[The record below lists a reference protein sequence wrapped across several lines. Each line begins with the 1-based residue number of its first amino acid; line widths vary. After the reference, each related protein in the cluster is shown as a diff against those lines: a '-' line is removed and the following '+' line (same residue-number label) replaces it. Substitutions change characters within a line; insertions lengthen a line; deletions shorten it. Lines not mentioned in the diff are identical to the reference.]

1 MKWHPSSLGKLMT
14 TPKSKTENLS
24 QGAKTYIRQ
33 VAKQDF
39 FGYRVELDNKYI
51 NKGKDQEQDS
61 IDLLNAVRFTN
72 YKKNDVRIEDEYMTG
87 ECDILADDRVIDVK
101 TSWNLETW
109 PATPGEAHDND
120 YEWQGRAYLMLYE
133 REIFELV
140 FCMVTTKDEFLNQWE
155 QIDLHRVDHIAPEK
169 RITSVIYERDFEKE
183 ILIREKLIFANEY
196 YSQYI
201 NQLNSKQ

>member
-1 MKWHPSSLGKLMT
+1 MKWHPSSLGKIMT
-14 TPKSKTENLS
+14 TPKSKGENLS

-72 YKKNDVRIEDEYMTG
+72 YKKNDVRIHNEYLTG
-87 ECDILADDRVIDVK
+87 ECDILADDRVIDIK

-109 PATPGEAHDND
+109 PATPGEAHDNE

-140 FCMVTTKDEFLNQWE
+140 FCLVTTKDEFLNQWE

-169 RITSVIYERDFEKE
+169 RMTSVIYERDLEKE
-183 ILIREKLIFANEY
+183 ELIREKLIFANEY

-201 NQLNSKQ
+201 NQLNSK

>member
-72 YKKNDVRIEDEYMTG
+72 YKKNDVRIENEYMTG
-87 ECDILADDRVIDVK
+87 ECDILVDDRVIDIK

-109 PATPGEAHDND
+109 PATFGEAHDND
-120 YEWQGRAYLMLYE
+120 YEWQGRAYLMLYD

-140 FCMVTTKDEFLNQWE
+140 FCLVTTKDDLLNQWE

-169 RITSVIYERDFEKE
+169 RITSVIYERDLEKE
-183 ILIREKLIFANEY
+183 ELIREKLIFANEY

-201 NQLNSKQ
+201 NQLNSK

>member
-14 TPKSKTENLS
+14 TPKSKGENLS
-24 QGAKTYIRQ
+24 QGAKSYIRQ

-61 IDLLNAVRFTN
+61 IDLLNTVRFTN
-72 YKKNDVRIEDEYMTG
+72 YKKNDVRIEDEYLTG
-87 ECDILADDRVIDVK
+87 ECDILADDRIIDVK

-140 FCMVTTKDEFLNQWE
+140 FCLVTTKDEFLNQWE

-169 RITSVIYERDFEKE
+169 RITSVIYERDIEKE
-183 ILIREKLIFANEY
+183 ELIREKLIFANEY

-201 NQLNSKQ
+201 NQLNSK

>member
-14 TPKSKTENLS
+14 TPKSKGENLS

-33 VAKQDF
+33 VAKQDYF
-39 FGYRVELDNKYI
+39 NYRVELDNKYI

-61 IDLLNAVRFTN
+61 IDLLNSVRFTN
-72 YKKNDVRIEDEYMTG
+72 YKKNEVRIADGYLTG
-87 ECDILADDRVIDVK
+87 ECDILADDRVIDIK

-120 YEWQGRAYLMLYE
+120 YEWQGRAYLMLYD

-140 FCMVTTKDEFLNQWE
+140 FCLVTTKDEFLNQWE

-169 RITSVIYERDFEKE
+169 RITSVIYERDLEKE
-183 ILIREKLIFANEY
+183 ELIREKLIFANEY

-201 NQLNSKQ
+201 NQLNSK

>member
-87 ECDILADDRVIDVK
+87 ECDILVDDRIIDVK

-140 FCMVTTKDEFLNQWE
+140 FCLVTTKDEFLNQWE

-169 RITSVIYERDFEKE
+169 RITSVIYERDLEKE
-183 ILIREKLIFANEY
+183 ELIREKLIFANEY

-201 NQLNSKQ
+201 NQLNSK

>member
-14 TPKSKTENLS
+14 TPKSKGENLS

-61 IDLLNAVRFTN
+61 IDLLNSVRFTN
-72 YKKNDVRIEDEYMTG
+72 YHKNVIRLQDEYLTG
-87 ECDILADDRVIDVK
+87 ECDILAEDRVIDIK

-140 FCMVTTKDEFLNQWE
+140 FCLVTTKDEFLSQWE

-169 RITSVIYERDFEKE
+169 RITSVIYERDLEKE
-183 ILIREKLIFANEY
+183 ELIREKLIFANEY

-201 NQLNSKQ
+201 NQLNSK

>member
-39 FGYRVELDNKYI
+39 FQYRVELDNKYI

-72 YKKNDVRIEDEYMTG
+72 YKKNDVRIADGYLTG
-87 ECDILADDRVIDVK
+87 ECDILADDRVIDIK

-120 YEWQGRAYLMLYE
+120 YEWQGRAYLMLYD

-140 FCMVTTKDEFLNQWE
+140 FCMVTTKDEFLSQWE

-169 RITSVIYERDFEKE
+169 RITSVIYERDLEKE

-201 NQLNSKQ
+201 NQLNTK

>member
-14 TPKSKTENLS
+14 TPKSKGENLS

-33 VAKQDF
+33 VAKQDY

-61 IDLLNAVRFTN
+61 IDLLNSVRFTN
-72 YKKNDVRIEDEYMTG
+72 YKKNEIRIADGYLTG
-87 ECDILADDRVIDVK
+87 ECDILSDDRVIDVK

-120 YEWQGRAYLMLYE
+120 YEWQGRAYLMLYD

-140 FCMVTTKDEFLNQWE
+140 FCIVTTKDEFLNQWE

-169 RITSVIYERDFEKE
+169 RITSVIYERDLEKE
-183 ILIREKLIFANEY
+183 ELIREKLIFANEY
-196 YSQYI
+196 YSQYV
-201 NQLNSKQ
+201 NQLNSK

>member
-14 TPKSKTENLS
+14 TPKSKGENLS

-33 VAKQDF
+33 VAKQDY

-61 IDLLNAVRFTN
+61 IDLLNSVRFTN
-72 YKKNDVRIEDEYMTG
+72 YHKNIIRLQDEYLTG
-87 ECDILADDRVIDVK
+87 ECDILAEDRVIDIK

-109 PATPGEAHDND
+109 PATPGEAHDNE

-140 FCMVTTKDEFLNQWE
+140 FCLVTTKDEFLSQWE

-169 RITSVIYERDFEKE
+169 RITSVIYERDLEKE
-183 ILIREKLIFANEY
+183 QLIREKLIFANEY

-201 NQLNSKQ
+201 NQLNSK

>member
-61 IDLLNAVRFTN
+61 IDLLNAVRFTK
-72 YKKNDVRIEDEYMTG
+72 YHKNIFRLEDEYLTG

-140 FCMVTTKDEFLNQWE
+140 FCLVTTKDEFLNQWE

-169 RITSVIYERDFEKE
+169 RITSVIYERDLEKE
-183 ILIREKLIFANEY
+183 ELIREKLIFANEY

-201 NQLNSKQ
+201 NQLNSK

>member
-61 IDLLNAVRFTN
+61 IDLLNAVRFTK
-72 YKKNDVRIEDEYMTG
+72 YPKNIFRLEDEYLTG
-87 ECDILADDRVIDVK
+87 ECDILTDDRVIDVK

-140 FCMVTTKDEFLNQWE
+140 FCLVTTKDEFLNQWE

-169 RITSVIYERDFEKE
+169 RITSVIYERDLEKE
-183 ILIREKLIFANEY
+183 ELIREKLIFANEY

-201 NQLNSKQ
+201 NQLNSK

>member
-72 YKKNDVRIEDEYMTG
+72 YKKNDVRIENEYMTG

-109 PATPGEAHDND
+109 PATPGEAHDNE

-169 RITSVIYERDFEKE
+169 RITSVIYERDLGKE
-183 ILIREKLIFANEY
+183 ELIREKLIFANEY

-201 NQLNSKQ
+201 NQLNSK

>member
-33 VAKQDF
+33 VAKQNF

-72 YKKNDVRIEDEYMTG
+72 YKKNDVRIENEYMTG
-87 ECDILADDRVIDVK
+87 ECDILVDDRVIDIK

-120 YEWQGRAYLMLYE
+120 YEWQGRAYLMLYD

-140 FCMVTTKDEFLNQWE
+140 FCLVTTKDEFLNQWE

-169 RITSVIYERDFEKE
+169 RITSVIYERDLEKE
-183 ILIREKLIFANEY
+183 ELIREKLIFANEY

-201 NQLNSKQ
+201 NQLNSK

>member
-24 QGAKTYIRQ
+24 QGAKSYIRQ

-72 YKKNDVRIEDEYMTG
+72 YHKNIFRLEDEYLTG
-87 ECDILADDRVIDVK
+87 ECDILADERIIDVK

-120 YEWQGRAYLMLYE
+120 YEWQGRAYLMLYD

-169 RITSVIYERDFEKE
+169 RITSVIYERDLEKE
-183 ILIREKLIFANEY
+183 ELIREKLIFANEY

-201 NQLNSKQ
+201 NQLNSK

>member
-1 MKWHPSSLGKLMT
+1 MNWHPSSLGKLMT

-169 RITSVIYERDFEKE
+169 RITSVIYERDLEKE
-183 ILIREKLIFANEY
+183 ELIREKLIFANEY

-201 NQLNSKQ
+201 NQLNSK

>member
-1 MKWHPSSLGKLMT
+1 MKWHPSSLKKLMT
-14 TPKSKTENLS
+14 TPKSKGENLS

-61 IDLLNAVRFTN
+61 IDLLNSVRFTN
-72 YKKNDVRIEDEYMTG
+72 YHKNVIRLQDEYLTG
-87 ECDILADDRVIDVK
+87 ECDILAEDRVIDVK

-109 PATPGEAHDND
+109 PATPGEAHDNE

-169 RITSVIYERDFEKE
+169 RITSVIYERDLEKE
-183 ILIREKLIFANEY
+183 QLIREKLIFANEY

-201 NQLNSKQ
+201 NQLNSK

>member
-14 TPKSKTENLS
+14 TPKSKGENLS

-72 YKKNDVRIEDEYMTG
+72 YKKNEIRIADGYMTG
-87 ECDILADDRVIDVK
+87 ECDILADDRVIDIK

-109 PATPGEAHDND
+109 PATPGEAHEND
-120 YEWQGRAYLMLYE
+120 YEWQGRAYLMFYD
-133 REIFELV
+133 RDIFELV
-140 FCMVTTKDEFLNQWE
+140 FCLVTTKDDLLNQWE
-155 QIDLHRVDHIAPEK
+155 QIDLHRVNHIAPEK
-169 RITSVIYERDFEKE
+169 RITSVIYERDLEKE
-183 ILIREKLIFANEY
+183 ELIREKLIFANEY

-201 NQLNSKQ
+201 NQLNSK

>member
-72 YKKNDVRIEDEYMTG
+72 YHKNIFRLEDEYLTG
-87 ECDILADDRVIDVK
+87 ECDILADDRIIDVK

-140 FCMVTTKDEFLNQWE
+140 FCLVTTKDELLNQWE

-169 RITSVIYERDFEKE
+169 RITSVIYERDLEKE
-183 ILIREKLIFANEY
+183 ELIREKLIFANEY

-201 NQLNSKQ
+201 NQLNSK

>member
-14 TPKSKTENLS
+14 TPKSKGENLS

-33 VAKQDF
+33 VAKQDYF
-39 FGYRVELDNKYI
+39 NYRVELDNKYI

-61 IDLLNAVRFTN
+61 IDLLNSVRFTN
-72 YKKNDVRIEDEYMTG
+72 YKKNEVRIADGYLTG
-87 ECDILADDRVIDVK
+87 ECDILAEDRVIDIK

-120 YEWQGRAYLMLYE
+120 YEWQGRAYLMLYD

-140 FCMVTTKDEFLNQWE
+140 FCLVTTKDEFLNQWE

-169 RITSVIYERDFEKE
+169 RITSVIYERDLEKE
-183 ILIREKLIFANEY
+183 QLIREKLIFANEY

-201 NQLNSKQ
+201 NQLNTK

>member
-1 MKWHPSSLGKLMT
+1 MT
-14 TPKSKTENLS
+14 TPKSKGENLS

-72 YKKNDVRIEDEYMTG
+72 YHKNVIRLQDEYLTG
-87 ECDILADDRVIDVK
+87 ECDILAEDRVIDVK

-109 PATPGEAHDND
+109 PATPGEAHDNE

-169 RITSVIYERDFEKE
+169 RITSVIYERDLEKE
-183 ILIREKLIFANEY
+183 QLIREKLIFANEY

-201 NQLNSKQ
+201 NQLNSK

>member
-14 TPKSKTENLS
+14 TPKSKGENLS

-33 VAKQDF
+33 LAKQDF

-72 YKKNDVRIEDEYMTG
+72 YHKNEIRIEDEYLTG
-87 ECDILADDRVIDVK
+87 ECDILADDRVIDIK

-109 PATPGEAHDND
+109 PATPGEAHDNE

-140 FCMVTTKDEFLNQWE
+140 FCMVTTKDEFLSQWE

-169 RITSVIYERDFEKE
+169 RITSVIYERDLEKE
-183 ILIREKLIFANEY
+183 ELIREKLIFANEY

-201 NQLNSKQ
+201 NQLNSK

>member
-14 TPKSKTENLS
+14 SPKSKGDNLS

-39 FGYRVELDNKYI
+39 FNYRVELDNKYI

-61 IDLLNAVRFTN
+61 IDLLNSVRFTN
-72 YKKNDVRIEDEYMTG
+72 YKKNDVRLEDEYMTG
-87 ECDILADDRVIDVK
+87 ECDILADDRVIDIK

-109 PATPGEAHDND
+109 PATPGEAHDNE
-120 YEWQGRAYLMLYE
+120 YEWQGRAYLMLYD

-169 RITSVIYERDFEKE
+169 RITSVIYERDLEKE
-183 ILIREKLIFANEY
+183 ELIREKLIFANEY

-201 NQLNSKQ
+201 NELNSK

>member
-72 YKKNDVRIEDEYMTG
+72 YKKNDVRIENEYMTG
-87 ECDILADDRVIDVK
+87 ECDILADDRVIDIK

-169 RITSVIYERDFEKE
+169 RITSVIYERDLEKE
-183 ILIREKLIFANEY
+183 ELIREKLIFANEY

-201 NQLNSKQ
+201 NQLNTK

>member
-39 FGYRVELDNKYI
+39 FNYRVELDNKYI

-61 IDLLNAVRFTN
+61 IDLLNSVRFTN
-72 YKKNDVRIEDEYMTG
+72 YQKNEVRIADGYLTG
-87 ECDILADDRVIDVK
+87 ECDILADDRVIDIK

-140 FCMVTTKDEFLNQWE
+140 FCLVTTKDEFLNQWE

-169 RITSVIYERDFEKE
+169 RITSVIYERDLDKE

-201 NQLNSKQ
+201 NQLNSK

>member
-39 FGYRVELDNKYI
+39 FQYRVELDNKYI

-61 IDLLNAVRFTN
+61 IELLNAVRFTN
-72 YKKNDVRIEDEYMTG
+72 YKKNDIRIENEYMTG

-109 PATPGEAHDND
+109 PATPGEAHDNE

-169 RITSVIYERDFEKE
+169 RITSVIYERDLEKE
-183 ILIREKLIFANEY
+183 ELIREKLIFANEY

-201 NQLNSKQ
+201 NQLNSK

>member
-14 TPKSKTENLS
+14 TPKSKNENLS

-61 IDLLNAVRFTN
+61 IDLLNSVRFTK
-72 YKKNDVRIEDEYMTG
+72 YHKNIFRLEDEYLTG
-87 ECDILADDRVIDVK
+87 ECDILADDRVIDIK

-140 FCMVTTKDEFLNQWE
+140 FCLVTTKDEFLNQWE

-169 RITSVIYERDFEKE
+169 RITSVIYERDLEKE
-183 ILIREKLIFANEY
+183 ELIREKLIFANEY

-201 NQLNSKQ
+201 NQLNSK

>member
-61 IDLLNAVRFTN
+61 IDLLNAVRFAN
-72 YKKNDVRIEDEYMTG
+72 YKKNDVRIENEYMTG
-87 ECDILADDRVIDVK
+87 ECDILADDRVIDIK

-169 RITSVIYERDFEKE
+169 RITSVIYERDLEKE
-183 ILIREKLIFANEY
+183 ELIREKLIFANEY

-201 NQLNSKQ
+201 NQLNSK

>member
-87 ECDILADDRVIDVK
+87 ECDILADDRVIDIK

-201 NQLNSKQ
+201 NQLNSK

>member
-14 TPKSKTENLS
+14 TPKSKGENLS

-33 VAKQDF
+33 VAKQDY

-61 IDLLNAVRFTN
+61 IDLLNSVRFTN
-72 YKKNDVRIEDEYMTG
+72 YKKNEVRIADGYLTG
-87 ECDILADDRVIDVK
+87 ECDILAEDRVIDIK

-120 YEWQGRAYLMLYE
+120 YEWQGRAYLMLYD

-169 RITSVIYERDFEKE
+169 RITSVIYERDLEKE
-183 ILIREKLIFANEY
+183 QLIREKLIFANEY

-201 NQLNSKQ
+201 NQLNSK

>member
-14 TPKSKTENLS
+14 TPKSKGENLT

-61 IDLLNAVRFTN
+61 IDLLNSVRFTN
-72 YKKNDVRIEDEYMTG
+72 YHKNVIRLQDEYLTG
-87 ECDILADDRVIDVK
+87 ECDILAEDRVIDIK

-140 FCMVTTKDEFLNQWE
+140 FCLVTTKDEFLSQWE

-169 RITSVIYERDFEKE
+169 RITSVIYERDLEKE
-183 ILIREKLIFANEY
+183 QLIREKLIFANEY

-201 NQLNSKQ
+201 NQLNSK

>member
-14 TPKSKTENLS
+14 TPKSKGENLS

-33 VAKQDF
+33 VAKQNF

-72 YKKNDVRIEDEYMTG
+72 YHKNDVRIEDEYLTG
-87 ECDILADDRVIDVK
+87 ECDILADDRIIDIK

-109 PATPGEAHDND
+109 PATPGEAHDNE

-133 REIFELV
+133 REIFELI
-140 FCMVTTKDEFLNQWE
+140 FCLVTTKDEFLNQWE

-169 RITSVIYERDFEKE
+169 RITSVIYERDLEKE
-183 ILIREKLIFANEY
+183 ELIREKLIFANEY

-201 NQLNSKQ
+201 NQLNSK

>member
-33 VAKQDF
+33 VAKQNF
-39 FGYRVELDNKYI
+39 FQYRVELDNKYI

-72 YKKNDVRIEDEYMTG
+72 YKKNDVRIENEYMTG
-87 ECDILADDRVIDVK
+87 ECDILADDRVIDIK

-120 YEWQGRAYLMLYE
+120 YEWQGRAYLMLYD

-169 RITSVIYERDFEKE
+169 RITSVIYERDLEKE
-183 ILIREKLIFANEY
+183 ELIREKLIFANEY

-201 NQLNSKQ
+201 NQLNSK

>member
-14 TPKSKTENLS
+14 TPKSKGENLS

-61 IDLLNAVRFTN
+61 IDLLNSVRFTN
-72 YKKNDVRIEDEYMTG
+72 YHKNVIRLQDEYLTG
-87 ECDILADDRVIDVK
+87 ECDILAEDRVIDIK

-109 PATPGEAHDND
+109 PATPGEAHDNE
-120 YEWQGRAYLMLYE
+120 YEWQGRAYLMLYD
-133 REIFELV
+133 REIFELI
-140 FCMVTTKDEFLNQWE
+140 FCLVTTKDEFLSQWE

-169 RITSVIYERDFEKE
+169 RITSVIYERDLEKE
-183 ILIREKLIFANEY
+183 ELIREKLIFANEY
-196 YSQYI
+196 YSQYV
-201 NQLNSKQ
+201 NQLNSK

>member
-61 IDLLNAVRFTN
+61 IDLLNAVRFTK
-72 YKKNDVRIEDEYMTG
+72 YHKNIFRLEDEYLTG
-87 ECDILADDRVIDVK
+87 ECDILADDRVIDIK

-169 RITSVIYERDFEKE
+169 RITSVIYERDLEKE
-183 ILIREKLIFANEY
+183 ELIREKLIFANEY

-201 NQLNSKQ
+201 NQLNSK

>member
-14 TPKSKTENLS
+14 SPKNKTENLS

-39 FGYRVELDNKYI
+39 FQYRVELDNKYI

-61 IDLLNAVRFTN
+61 IDLLNSVRFSN
-72 YKKNDVRIEDEYMTG
+72 YKKNDVRLQDEYLNG
-87 ECDILADDRVIDVK
+87 ECDILAEDRVIDIK

-120 YEWQGRAYLMLYE
+120 YEWQGRAYLMLYD

-140 FCMVTTKDEFLNQWE
+140 FCLVTTKDEFLSQWE

-169 RITSVIYERDFEKE
+169 RITSVIYERDFDKE

-201 NQLNSKQ
+201 NELNSK